1 MCCFKLSIWDEELV
15 QGSYSDPSKTG
26 QNPLGDYSYDVRGT
40 AYGLAVLE
48 PPSSGVSNLLS
59 TYGGVAAGETYE
71 YNDVMFDGNRSFGC
85 PDSNSLAHVNYDGR
99 FRRADDDTPGY
110 DPPHGGGGVFDFG
123 HPFDNWDPRC
133 NEFSDGAQMVER
145 VLGGECGE
153 PELLSTPGDPG
164 GGPICD
170 PGANP
175 TKALLKGEHQVRITC
190 TEEASGSDGSALYQG
205 HANVAIVINIVH
217 VSPDDRKHQM
227 KTLKGEIGKN
237 APLNSNPAEDAILKL
252 LHHPSSNAFQ
262 CSSSA

>member
-1 MCCFKLSIWDEELV
+1 
-15 QGSYSDPSKTG
+15 
-26 QNPLGDYSYDVRGT
+26 
-40 AYGLAVLE
+40 
-48 PPSSGVSNLLS
+48 
-59 TYGGVAAGETYE
+59 
-71 YNDVMFDGNRSFGC
+71 
-85 PDSNSLAHVNYDGR
+85 
-99 FRRADDDTPGY
+99 
-110 DPPHGGGGVFDFG
+110 
-123 HPFDNWDPRC
+123 
-133 NEFSDGAQMVER
+133 MVER